1 MRFIGPGDNF
11 RHDHHPLRQDALSCA
26 NQSSRSC
33 RVLCDTLANAYV
45 LYCKNISLDYCTA
58 KTYHLILK
66 RSPAC
71 PTLRVPILAAPSS
84 GRCPSPPSDRGGA
97 PLARPRPPPTTPPPG
112 PPLPQQPIL
121 PAGAEPP
128 PCSYLPPPG
137 RHPSS
142 SASGAG
148 ALGGLWR
155 FFGVK
160 KCAEKYP

>member
-11 RHDHHPLRQDALSCA
+11 RHDHHPLRRDALSCA

-33 RVLCDTLANAYV
+33 RVLCDTLASAYA

-71 PTLRVPILAAPSS
+71 PTLRVPILAAPSA

-112 PPLPQQPIL
+112 PLHQLPIL

-148 ALGGLWR
+148 ALGGLR
-155 FFGVK
+155 RCLGVK
-160 KCAEKYP
+160 KCAENYP